1 MTVEEAIKYA
11 EKKKLRLEEE
21 IERPGSAY
29 GAYEMH
35 STELEFV
42 SMALSAI
49 CAKQENP
56 FGGWISVK
64 DKLPED
70 DQEVILCT
78 RETETYG
85 KHREKKKIY
94 KNIYIGYF
102 DGYEWLTSY
111 CHGCEYIFRMNEKY
125 PNETIEVTHWMPLPS
140 TEGLK

>member
-42 SMALSAI
+42 SMALSAL
-49 CAKQENP
+49 CAQQEKQS
-56 FGGWISVK
+56 GGWISVE
-64 DKLPED
+64 DRLPEVED
-70 DQEVILCT
+70 DVLVRVKEI
-78 RETETYG
+78 ETYG
-85 KHREKKKIY
+85 RHNERKKTY
-94 KNIYIGYF
+94 NWFYVGYY
-102 DGYEWLTSY
+102 DGTEWLTVY
-111 CHGCEYIFRMNEKY
+111 CHGCEYLYKVNERCARCVH
-125 PNETIEVTHWMPLPS
+125 EVTHWMPLAS